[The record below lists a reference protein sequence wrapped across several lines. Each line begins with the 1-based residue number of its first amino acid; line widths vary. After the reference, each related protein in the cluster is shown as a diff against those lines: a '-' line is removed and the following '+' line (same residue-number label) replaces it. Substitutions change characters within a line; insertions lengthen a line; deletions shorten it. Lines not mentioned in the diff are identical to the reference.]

1 MRLPSGWSIHVT
13 LVSTLLIKLIGG
25 TCRTVDKKICNFPFE
40 VQGKTYNSCTDI
52 NDAGKFWC
60 RTSLFTSESGAQ
72 KNWGYCEENCT
83 VTDGG
88 TLGDRGCSNGEIC
101 MGKISCPAYKNYKQN
116 KQTWPKETRAAMLEK
131 LKASVCKKNPD
142 RLCCGLK
149 ENHVIQPTSTQKN
162 DVLHSDSCTES
173 KQNSPKY
180 FLPQKGQCGL
190 SCSGSKNVV
199 FGKDALLGEY
209 PWAALVGSYRSRK
222 EWNDYSQKYENQSF
236 SYYHC
241 GGTLINTWFI
251 LTAAHCHSSQN
262 KITQA
267 VLGEWDVIT
276 DPDCTEGNK
285 CDNPRVQRR
294 EVENVIVHHGYD
306 KLRNINDIALVK
318 MTRDIQLNKFVQLA
332 CLPLPEYDLP
342 SFYHNPVGQTATV
355 TGWGESGK
363 SYDDFENQDVPL
375 QVLYGVDTVRL
386 QKGRIQIQPRENCN
400 IAYKKTAVT
409 TSHLCA
415 GGGRSHTDSCR
426 GDSGGGLMVDSGD
439 HPGQSQGNVHVVVGV
454 VSYGTRLCGD
464 SPSVYT
470 KVDQFIPWIKENLK

>member
-1 MRLPSGWSIHVT
+1 MKLPSS
-13 LVSTLLIKLIGG
+13 LSLPVSFVSALLIKLVCG
-25 TCRTVDKKICNFPFE
+25 TCRTVDQNVCNFPFE
-40 VQGKTYNSCTDI
+40 YKGKTYNSCTDI
-52 NDAGKFWC
+52 DDAGRFWC
-60 RTSLFTSESGAQ
+60 RTSFFKSESGTQ
-72 KNWGYCEENCT
+72 KNWGYCEAHCT

-101 MGKISCPAYKNYKQN
+101 MGKTSCPDYKNYKQN
-116 KQTWPKETRAAMLEK
+116 KQSWLREK
-131 LKASVCKKNPD
+131 LKASVCKKKPG

-149 ENHVIQPTSTQKN
+149 EKNETQTTA
-162 DVLHSDSCTES
+162 DSCIGS
-173 KQNSPKY
+173 KQNIPKS
-180 FLPQKGQCGL
+180 FLPQKDQCGL

-199 FGKDALLGEY
+199 FGKAALLGEY
-209 PWAALVGSYRSRK
+209 PWAALVGSKRYKKSF
-222 EWNDYSQKYENQSF
+222 NNLSQKDENTTF
-236 SYYHC
+236 SHYHC

-251 LTAAHCHSSQN
+251 LTAAHCHTSEH
-262 KITQA
+262 KITLA

-276 DPDCTEGNK
+276 DPDCTVGNK
-285 CDNPRVQRR
+285 CDNPTAQRR
-294 EVENVIVHHGYD
+294 EVERVIVHHGYN

-318 MTRDIQLNKFVQLA
+318 MTRDIQLNRFVQLA

-355 TGWGESGK
+355 TGWGESGRA
-363 SYDDFENQDVPL
+363 DNRFQNQVDLLVE
-375 QVLYGVDTVRL
+375 YGVTTARL

-400 IAYKKTAVT
+400 KAYKKSSVT

-439 HPGQSQGNVHVVVGV
+439 HPGQSQGNVHVLVGV

-470 KVDQFIPWIKENLK
+470 KVDQFIPWIKENME